1 MPNSA
6 EHDAKYRL
14 NRALLDSGLS
24 ATSPEWAAV
33 VAFYAAVH
41 LVERLAAAEARGPVH
56 HRTHADRFRY
66 LRAHR
71 QHRSILREYAE
82 LQDASE
88 ISRYGTINQFRASYP
103 GAAVQ
108 DQLIDVHLRAIE
120 EYVAA
125 YFAPPPSPP
134 PGPSVPPAPPPTGGL
149 TAT

>member
-24 ATSPEWAAV
+24 TMSPEWAVV
-33 VAFYAAVH
+33 VAFYAAIQ

-71 QHRSILREYAE
+71 QHRAILRDYSA

-88 ISRYGTINQFRASYP
+88 ISRYGTINQFQSSYP
-103 GAAVQ
+103 SAAVQ

-120 EYVAA
+120 
-125 YFAPPPSPP
+125 
-134 PGPSVPPAPPPTGGL
+134 
-149 TAT
+149 